1 MNITEPIITEIA
13 ENTYLINEF
22 GLDVCYLLI
31 GSEEALLIDTGTGV
45 CDLAETVRSLTNLPL
60 TVALTHGHFD
70 HAGGIGQFDS
80 VYVHK
85 NDKVF
90 TESITVKMRKNYVYY
105 MLDNIRDRFQLLPN
119 EVREFENV
127 PQMIPF
133 GDSHVFSLG
142 ARDVETVLIP
152 GHTWGSVA
160 FIDDATG
167 ILFSGDACTDYL
179 MLAFSGVDTLEEPR
193 KTTSVETA
201 LAGIE
206 KLKAYS
212 ARFDRIFT
220 GHTCH
225 GTNINV
231 ISKPVSLIDDQ
242 IACLKGILS
251 GELMREELPDRINSG
266 HLKRCSYGGSSVVFD
281 DRYLIEEP
289 EIKEP
294 YDIL

>member
-1 MNITEPIITEIA
+1 MNIIEPIITEIA

-31 GSEEALLIDTGTGV
+31 GSERALLIDTGTGV
-45 CDLAETVRSLTNLPL
+45 CDLADIVKSITDLPL
-60 TVALTHGHFD
+60 LVALTHGHFD
-70 HAGGIGQFDS
+70 HAGGIGQFES

-90 TESITVKMRKNYVYY
+90 AESITVKMRKNYVNY
-105 MLDNIRDRFQLLPN
+105 MLDDIRDRFVMLPN

-127 PQMIPF
+127 PQMITF

-152 GHTWGSVA
+152 GHTWGSVV

-167 ILFSGDACTDYL
+167 ILFAGDSCTDYL
-179 MLAFSGVDTLEEPR
+179 MLAFNGVDTLEEPR
-193 KTTSVETA
+193 KTTSVATA

-206 KLKAYS
+206 KLKLYS

-220 GHTCH
+220 GHTCF
-225 GTNINV
+225 GTDINV

-242 IACLKGILS
+242 IACLNGILH
-251 GELMREELPDRINSG
+251 GELVRENLPDNVHNG
-266 HLKRCSYGGSSVVFD
+266 HLKRCTYGGSSVVFD